1 MAIVPS
7 TATECGMISIDWI
20 ATSDKPEAMIEEIY
34 AAGLPRD
41 VAARVQKVVG
51 NNGNAVI
58 TLQGS
63 KEAIRN
69 FYVNTYMGGDPGSE
83 LDFAQFWKS

>member
-1 MAIVPS
+1 MAIVS

-20 ATSDKPEAMIEEIY
+20 ATSDKPELVIEEIY
-34 AAGLPRD
+34 AAGLSRD
-41 VAARVQKVVG
+41 VAAHVQQIAGPSG
-51 NNGNAVI
+51 NSII

-63 KEAIRN
+63 KEVIRN

>member
-1 MAIVPS
+1 MAIVSS
-7 TATECGMISIDWI
+7 TAAECGMINIDWI
-20 ATSDKPEAMIEEIY
+20 ATSVKPELVVGEVY

-41 VAARVQKVVG
+41 VAARVQKVG
-51 NNGNAVI
+51 NNGNVVI

>member
-1 MAIVPS
+1 MAIVTS

-41 VAARVQKVVG
+41 VAVHIQQTAG
-51 NNGNAVI
+51 TNGNSTI

-63 KEAIRN
+63 KEVIRN
-69 FYVNTYMGGDPGSE
+69 FYVNTYMGGDPGAE

>member
-7 TATECGMISIDWI
+7 TATECGMINIDWV
-20 ATSDKPEAMIEEIY
+20 ATSVKPELVVEEIY
-34 AAGLPRD
+34 AAGLSRD
-41 VAARVQKVVG
+41 VAVHVQQIAGPSG
-51 NNGNAVI
+51 NSII

-63 KEAIRN
+63 KEVIRN

-83 LDFAQFWKS
+83 LDFVQFWKS